1 MASIT
6 IRNLDDELKRRLR
19 VRAAE
24 HGCSMEQEA
33 REILGEALDGGP
45 KTDAEVEEKG
55 FGTFLYE
62 LFAPVRGIELP
73 IEPRGSMPS
82 REPPRFD

>member
-6 IRNLDDELKRRLR
+6 IRKLDDELKRRLR

-33 REILGEALDGGP
+33 RE
-45 KTDAEVEEKG
+45 TM
-55 FGTFLYE
+55 
-62 LFAPVRGIELP
+62 RN
-73 IEPRGSMPS
+73 
-82 REPPRFD
+82 PPRFD

>member
-6 IRNLDDELKRRLR
+6 IRKLDDELKRRLR

-33 REILGEALDGGP
+33 REILGEVLGGKLKAGP
-45 KTDAEVEEKG
+45 EGEEKG
-55 FGTFLYE
+55 LGTILYE

-82 REPPRFD
+82 REPPHFD